1 MLDVTLL
8 LIVATVGLYI
18 VTLFLSKRKEL
29 IWLNLFVAVCSLA
42 SLLIDETLKTDEM
55 LLLMVPA
62 IFVMLISSVKVMG
75 LIEKW

>member
-8 LIVATVGLYI
+8 LIIATVGLYI

>member
-8 LIVATVGLYI
+8 LIIATVGLYI
-18 VTLFLSKRKEL
+18 VTLFLPKRKEL